1 MRLKRLPV
9 PSDRALKLLGAI
21 VALALV
27 LALAGGTL
35 AFLTLSQ
42 KLSEADSRLDKADE
56 DRSSLQSQATQQTEG
71 IEKITDALG
80 SANQRL
86 ADAGEP
92 TVPIPEAAEEVV
104 GVPGPQGAPG
114 DRGPRGFTGDEGGT
128 GSSGSDGSD
137 GSDSTV
143 PGPRGLRGFPGPA
156 STVPGPQGPPGPAGA
171 DSTIP
176 GPQGPV
182 GPQGERGPTGTA
194 QPGAYSCAEGQYVTG
209 FSVGDAGGVT
219 LMCASPGLIP

>member
-1 MRLKRLPV
+1 MRRFKRLPV
-9 PSDRALKLLGAI
+9 PSDRALKMLGAI
-21 VALALV
+21 VAVALV

-42 KLSEADSRLDKADE
+42 KLSEADSRLDQADE
-56 DRSSLQSQATQQTEG
+56 DRSSLQSQATQQTLG

-114 DRGPRGFTGDEGGT
+114 DRGPRGFTGDEGSTGLSGT
-128 GSSGSDGSD
+128 D
-137 GSDSTV
+137 GSDSTA
-143 PGPRGLRGFPGPA
+143 PGPRGLRGLPGA
-156 STVPGPQGPPGPAGA
+156 DSTVPGPQGAQGPAGA
-171 DSTIP
+171 DSTVP

-182 GPQGERGPTGTA
+182 GPQGERGPAGTA

-219 LMCASPGLIP
+219 LMCASPGLVP